1 MPSKQ
6 DILLLLSL
14 MKGKSTYI
22 QKIIRKEDR
31 SKMSSSTSRFLFDK
45 DVPAR
50 IGDNSKRLVLF
61 LANVAEYIRYICMQF
76 RYERRIYVSSFS
88 FVGKYCQAS
97 LTIHKRQNSVNSHST
112 QIQLIAFSNNSEIVL
127 IFTLDRSFQFH
138 NGGTLNRAATSY
150 NDIFDV
156 FKLASKFYNFE
167 DSGEIE

>member
-1 MPSKQ
+1 MVLEPFIKIFDYRCYGWRIKSACFCHTIFLALLVEIDLMPSKQ

-88 FVGKYCQAS
+88 FVGKYC
-97 LTIHKRQNSVNSHST
+97 
-112 QIQLIAFSNNSEIVL
+112 
-127 IFTLDRSFQFH
+127 
-138 NGGTLNRAATSY
+138 
-150 NDIFDV
+150 
-156 FKLASKFYNFE
+156 
-167 DSGEIE
+167 